1 MSDRTVKNLLLSE
14 FLASGNFAEILRKQ
28 EASPQEI
35 TISGCVGS
43 SRAIVTSLLYQKL
56 ANKLILILPDPQSA
70 RQFHDELAELVDEAE
85 LLYLPPN
92 GSQAWSEVGPL
103 TTVVGK
109 KISALKYLQSHDA
122 YMLVSSAAAISEK
135 LAHPTTVRDQKI
147 QIMPEREMDFDR
159 LIADLVN
166 FGFVR
171 EERVDR
177 PGEMSVRGGIID
189 IFPYESIQPYRI
201 EFFGDLVESI
211 REFDVE
217 SQKSFQKISLL
228 EIIPISAIG
237 LYGPFDE
244 HPINSL
250 PLTHSIF
257 DYLHDDTTILFYD
270 YPFILNESENFY
282 SEMSARIELFSREHN
297 FDEELKFGEYYLE
310 KGAIE
315 DYFSLFHKIK
325 FQQTAAFGGHVI
337 DFDLKKNVHFAGDLR
352 LFKKEVDNLFQ
363 DNQQQRTVAV
373 LCDSDA
379 QTARMKDL
387 LEQEDFSTK
396 IRIETLDLAEG
407 FFWEEKGIAVYTNK
421 EIFGKIRLPKLDKIE
436 KRKISFKNLTEIRR
450 GDFVVHTDY
459 GIGKFKGLKAIEAY
473 GKERECLE
481 LEYRD
486 GDLLYVPLEKMDRIQ
501 KYSGRDT
508 VVPSLS
514 KLGTAQWEKIKA
526 KTKSR
531 VKEIATQLIKLYA
544 KRKTEPG
551 FQFSKDTVWQHELE
565 SSFIYDETADQLR
578 AVEEIKNDMESPV
591 PMDRLVCGDVGYGKT
606 EVAVRAAFKTINDQK
621 QVALL
626 VPTTVLAQQ
635 HYATFKDRLQPFPL
649 ELEVLSRFK
658 TKPEQKEILEKT
670 ANGKIDLVIGTH
682 RLLSKDVKF
691 KDLGLLIVDEEQ
703 KFGVLHKERLKM
715 LKETVDTLTLSA
727 TPIPRTMHMA
737 LIGARD
743 MSIINTPPSN
753 RIPIK
758 TEVCRFDKELIR
770 EVVLREINRGGQ
782 IFFVHNR
789 VQSIH
794 AIATGLKEILPE
806 VNLGIAHG
814 QMKSKDLETVM
825 LKFTKGEIQCLVST
839 MIIESGLDLPN
850 ANTLIINRA
859 DKFGLSQL
867 YQLRGRV
874 GRSSQQAFAY
884 LLIPP
889 MRKLTREAIKRLQTV
904 QEYSHLGSGY
914 KIAMRDLEIRGAGN
928 IFGAQQSGFVDALG
942 YELYAKIIEEAIGE
956 LRDELNL
963 DKKDAIQE
971 EKAAAFDAKLEFQE
985 DAFLPKNYVEDPSE
999 RVDIYKRLIEAKNVE
1014 KIQELE
1020 SELLD
1025 RFGAMPA
1032 QAQNLI
1038 NYVLL
1043 KKISANLFIEEI
1055 KIKKNRVRCKF
1066 HKDHIPTGEQ
1076 FQKWLGTKLQK
1087 SSMPVEL
1094 IQDKQDLFFEI
1105 HLSAEE
1111 NSLETTKKFL
1121 QSIM

>member
-1 MSDRTVKNLLLSE
+1 VNDQTVKNLLLSE
-14 FLASGNFAEILRKQ
+14 FLASDNFAEVLRKR
-28 EASPQEI
+28 EESPQEI
-35 TISGCVGS
+35 GISGCVGS
-43 SRAIVTSLLYQKL
+43 SRAIVTTLVYQKL
-56 ANKLILILPDPQSA
+56 ADKLILILPDHPSA
-70 RQFHDELAELVDEAE
+70 RQFYDELAEFIDEE
-85 LLYLPPN
+85 KLLYLPPN

-103 TTVVGK
+103 TAVVGR
-109 KISALKYLQSHDA
+109 KISTLKHLLSRDA

-135 LAHPTTVRDQKI
+135 LAHPGAVRERKI
-147 QIMPEREMDFDR
+147 QIVPGREMDFDEI
-159 LIADLVN
+159 IATLVN

-189 IFPYESIQPYRI
+189 IFPYEAIHPQRI
-201 EFFGDLVESI
+201 EFFGDQIESI

-217 SQKSFQKISLL
+217 SQKSFRQISLL

-237 LYGPFDE
+237 FYGPFDE

-257 DYLHDDTTILFYD
+257 DYLHDDTTILLYD
-270 YPFILNESENFY
+270 HPFILNEIENFY
-282 SEMSARIELFSREHN
+282 SEMSARLELFSREHN
-297 FDEELKFGEYYLE
+297 FDDELKFGEYYLE

-315 DYFSLFHKIK
+315 DYFCLFYKIK
-325 FQQTAAFGGHVI
+325 FQRTAASGGPVI
-337 DFDLKKNVHFAGDLR
+337 DFNLKKNVHFAGNIK

-363 DNQQQRTVAV
+363 DNLQQKTVAV
-373 LCDSDA
+373 LCDSEA
-379 QTARMKDL
+379 QTVRMKDL
-387 LEQEDFSTK
+387 LEQEDFSTNIK
-396 IRIETLDLAEG
+396 IETLNLAEG
-407 FFWEEKGIAVYTNK
+407 FFWEERGIAVYTDK

-459 GIGKFKGLKAIEAY
+459 GIGKFKGLKTIDAY

-486 GDLLYVPLEKMDRIQ
+486 GDVLYVPLEKMDRIQ

-514 KLGTAQWEKIKA
+514 KLGTAQWEKIKS

-544 KRKTEPG
+544 KRKTQPG
-551 FQFSKDTVWQHELE
+551 FQFSKDTVWQYELE
-565 SSFIYDETADQLR
+565 SSFIYDETVDQLR
-578 AVEEIKNDMESPV
+578 AVEEIKKDMESPI

-606 EVAVRAAFKTINDQK
+606 EVAVRAAFKTINDEK

-635 HYATFKDRLQPFPL
+635 HYTTFKDRLQAFPL
-649 ELEVLSRFK
+649 EVEVLSRFK
-658 TKPEQKEILEKT
+658 TKPQQKEILERM
-670 ANGKIDLVIGTH
+670 AMGKIDLIIGTH
-682 RLLSKDVKF
+682 RLLSNDVKF

-770 EVVLREINRGGQ
+770 EVILQEVNRGGQ
-782 IFFVHNR
+782 VFFVHNR

-794 AIATGLKEILPE
+794 AIANALKEILPE
-806 VNLGIAHG
+806 VIFAVAHG
-814 QMKSKDLETVM
+814 QMKSRDLETVM
-825 LKFTKGEIQCLVST
+825 LKFTNGEIQCLVST

-874 GRSSQQAFAY
+874 GRSSQQAYAY

-942 YELYAKIIEEAIGE
+942 YELYTKIIEEAIDE
-956 LRDELNL
+956 LRDELNMEKQAIGQ
-963 DKKDAIQE
+963 DEKDAVI
-971 EKAAAFDAKLEFQE
+971 DTKLEFEE
-985 DAFLPKNYVEDPSE
+985 DAFLPKDYVTDPSE
-999 RVDIYKRLIEAKNVE
+999 RVDVYKRLIEAKSVE
-1014 KIQELE
+1014 RVQELE
-1020 SELLD
+1020 HELLD
-1025 RFGAMPA
+1025 RFGPMPP

-1038 NYVLL
+1038 NYVSL
-1043 KKISANLFIEEI
+1043 KKMSATVFIDEI
-1055 KIKKNRVRCKF
+1055 KIKKNKARCKF
-1066 HKDHIPTGEQ
+1066 HKNHVPTGEQ
-1076 FQKWLGTKLQK
+1076 LRMWLGKKLQK
-1087 SSMPVEL
+1087 ASMPFEL
-1094 IQDKQDLFFEI
+1094 IQEKQDLFFEI
-1105 HLSAEE
+1105 TLNAKE
-1111 NSLETTKKFL
+1111 NYIETMKKFL
-1121 QSIM
+1121 HSIM